1 MDSPCFEQD
10 SSSICSLRAFV
21 VPTILNLLTYKNLH
35 TTTAAAQQQQESRQ
49 LWVFIGST
57 PCWVKSSTK
66 LHKGQVGSATWLI
79 SVWVCEIMWCK
90 NFCINART
98 SLFLN
103 SNEVNIGK
111 NRSKAIVYTLT
122 ATITV
127 EQLYFLSTRTY
138 LKTLA
143 RTSQQVLGQRLEKD
157 K

>member
-1 MDSPCFEQD
+1 MQ
-10 SSSICSLRAFV
+10 
-21 VPTILNLLTYKNLH
+21 
-35 TTTAAAQQQQESRQ
+35 
-49 LWVFIGST
+49 
-57 PCWVKSSTK
+57 
-66 LHKGQVGSATWLI
+66 
-79 SVWVCEIMWCK
+79 
-90 NFCINART
+90 CINART

-111 NRSKAIVYTLT
+111 NRSKTIVYTLT